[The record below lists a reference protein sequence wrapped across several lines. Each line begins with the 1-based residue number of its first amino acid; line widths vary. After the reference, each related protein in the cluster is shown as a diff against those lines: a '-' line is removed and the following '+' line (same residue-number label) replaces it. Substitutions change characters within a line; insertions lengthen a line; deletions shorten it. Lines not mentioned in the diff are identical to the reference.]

1 MAIRVFDHY
10 VHLPVLVLV
19 IVEAI
24 IVSLALVLGH
34 TIAEAA
40 GFISASTRGAD
51 WGFWNCGIT
60 TAVLLCAMAAMGLYR
75 IALRARYSGVLAR
88 LFVAFVLTAVFLP
101 FLYYVVPPLYI
112 HPLVMLISSGIAIVG
127 LAAVRLGFLKLV
139 DESLFKRRVLVLGAG
154 RRAEQFLKLRRMADQ
169 RGFKLVRYLS
179 MPGDEPAQLPEKRVQ
194 PIPDNLYDYA
204 VEHRIDEIVIAVDDR
219 RGTLPIRDLLECR
232 LDGIDV
238 TDVINFLERETGK
251 INLELIRPSW
261 LIFENGFRRQLPR
274 RVAQRIFDIVSS
286 GIVLVLASP
295 IMLLTAIAI
304 LIEDGRPIFYRQRR
318 VGKNNVD
325 FDVLKFRSMGK
336 DAEAEGEAVW
346 AKEDDDR
353 ITRVGHIIRKLRIDE
368 LPQVLNVLAGQMS
381 VVGPRPERPEF
392 VERLKEQLPYYM
404 ERHRVRPGITGW
416 AQLCYPYGSSEKD
429 AFEKLQF
436 DLYYVKNRTLIFDF
450 MILLQTAEVV
460 LWQKGAR

>member
-1 MAIRVFDHY
+1 
-10 VHLPVLVLV
+10 
-19 IVEAI
+19 
-24 IVSLALVLGH
+24 
-34 TIAEAA
+34 
-40 GFISASTRGAD
+40 
-51 WGFWNCGIT
+51 
-60 TAVLLCAMAAMGLYR
+60 
-75 IALRARYSGVLAR
+75 
-88 LFVAFVLTAVFLP
+88 
-101 FLYYVVPPLYI
+101 
-112 HPLVMLISSGIAIVG
+112 
-127 LAAVRLGFLKLV
+127 RLGFLKLV